1 MPTERQNIDLRSFSV
16 IDLLNIH
23 SGLLDELKKRGIVRT
38 RNNPVSGYS
47 EWLVAKKLGLQL
59 EDNSNAGYDA
69 IDSKGLKY
77 EIKGRRITP
86 TNKSTQLS
94 AIRNLKE
101 KHFDYLIGVIF
112 DKDYNILY
120 AAQIPHKV
128 VVEYSSYRV
137 HTNSYVFHLRKS
149 ILADKRMKD
158 ITKKLTP

>member
-1 MPTERQNIDLRSFSV
+1 MAETRQKINLNRKSI
-16 IDLLNIH
+16 IGLLQTH
-23 SGLLDELKKRGIVRT
+23 SAILDELKKRKVVRT

-59 EDNSNAGYDA
+59 EGNSNAGYDA

-94 AIRNLKE
+94 AIRNLEE

-128 VVEYSSYRV
+128 VLEYSSYRV

-149 ILADKRMKD
+149 ILADKRVKD
-158 ITKKLTP
+158 MTKKLTS